1 MSTPKIE
8 RVDDIPIIFQW
19 LTKMHVAE
27 MIDRIWPSHG
37 NWQGL
42 SYGQLAVLF
51 ITYVVHS
58 LNHRLCGME
67 SWVARH
73 QHTLEHLTGWSVDPK
88 QATDDRLG
96 ILLGELGRS
105 PERLEQYQIQHGH
118 YLIQAYELPTR
129 VVRYDTTSVNV
140 YHTPLDSKNGGLLTF
155 GYSKDRRPDLVQFK
169 QGLGTLD
176 PAGVPLMTETLK
188 GNEADDGRYVQAW
201 RRLKNT
207 VGHSNFFLIG
217 DSKGAA
223 LETRGQLAAEGG
235 YYLFPLPMTGQVPEI
250 LAAWVREGKASHSDL
265 WLGDEEERR
274 RIGEGFEVEQTRTV
288 ELAGVLCEWKE
299 RCLVIKSDSHAE
311 RQQLCL
317 SKRLEKAEEALEKL
331 CPRATESREEFQAR
345 AEKVLEKHE
354 VSDLIQIQI
363 DERIEYH
370 KRYLKAGRP
379 GPKTPHHYEEISFY
393 RCSGRRDEEAI
404 KRRRELMGWRIYVT
418 NTTAEQMSLEQSV
431 DYYRDEWTVE
441 RGFHRFKRGS
451 LPVLPLFIRLEERI
465 KGLLFLLFIAL
476 QVLTLME
483 FVVRREL
490 AKEQGQLAGLV
501 PGNPKMKTARPT
513 AERLLAQFKE
523 LHVIVERQGP
533 CLTGYL
539 VETLTPLQE
548 KVLSLLKLPK
558 EIYNLSFSVPVTEL
572 KYGT

>member
-1 MSTPKIE
+1 MNTPKIE

-67 SWVARH
+67 GWVARH
-73 QHTLEHLTGWSVDPK
+73 QHTLEQLTGWSLDPK

-96 ILLGELGRS
+96 ILMGELGRS
-105 PERLEQYQIQHGH
+105 PERLEQYQIQNGP
-118 YLIQAYELPTR
+118 YLIRAYELPTPIA
-129 VVRYDTTSVNV
+129 RYDTTSVNV
-140 YHTPLDSKNGGLLTF
+140 YHTPADSEKGGLLTF

-176 PAGVPLMTETLK
+176 PAGVPLMTETLN
-188 GNEADDGRYVQAW
+188 GNEADDGRYVNAW
-201 RRLKNT
+201 RQLRDMI
-207 VGHSNFFLIG
+207 GHENFFLIG

-223 LETRGQLAAEGG
+223 LETRGQLAAAGG
-235 YYLFPLPMTGQVPEI
+235 YYLFPLPMTGHVPEK
-250 LAAWVREGKASHSDL
+250 LAAWVREGKSPRQAI
-265 WLGDEEERR
+265 WLGEGEEKQRV
-274 RIGEGFEVEQTRTV
+274 GEGFEVEQTLTA
-288 ELAGVLCEWKE
+288 ELEKTSYEWKE
-299 RCLVIKSDSHAE
+299 RWLVIKSNSQAE
-311 RQQLCL
+311 RQQQQLC
-317 SKRLEKAEEALEKL
+317 KRLEKAEKALEKL
-331 CPRATESREEFQAR
+331 YPKATESHEELRER
-345 AEKVLEKHE
+345 AEKVLEKHG
-354 VSDLIQIQI
+354 VSDLIRIQI

-379 GPKTPHHYEEISFY
+379 GPKTPYDYETIRLY
-393 RCSGRRDEEAI
+393 RCSDQRDEEAI
-404 KRRRELMGWRIYVT
+404 KRRCELMGWRIYVT

-548 KVLSLLKLPK
+548 KILSLLKLPK